1 MKKWAT
7 EILICS
13 SNREKKTCENDSLFV
28 ETFNEQLLTQINYI
42 IKNKY
47 GFLNKLNEVLTSHP
61 EIRQLNIEINSLEDQ
76 LDEVHHQIKSL
87 ALLEGEFETLVLD
100 QLKKQ
105 KSKIEMKLT
114 SSRNKLLTSH
124 NIESKIKHYKLLLKE
139 FKKPIDDLSEFPF
152 QDLFDKVLVNDRN
165 DIEFILNPFKTNTT
179 KSTYSFPEIITPYKI
194 RKTLFESISKISC
207 F

>member
-1 MKKWAT
+1 
-7 EILICS
+7 
-13 SNREKKTCENDSLFV
+13 
-28 ETFNEQLLTQINYI
+28 
-42 IKNKY
+42 
-47 GFLNKLNEVLTSHP
+47 
-61 EIRQLNIEINSLEDQ
+61 
-76 LDEVHHQIKSL
+76 
-87 ALLEGEFETLVLD
+87 
-100 QLKKQ
+100 
-105 KSKIEMKLT
+105 MKLT